1 MEEEYRRQYHR
12 NHPSEKLVEQTK
24 RRMRKARGVEHQMK
38 WLRVAGAA
46 AAVVVVF
53 GGSVNVS
60 PAFAQAVDEI
70 PVVGDI
76 ACAPSRRSSRAA
88 PSTSSSPWL
97 QTTPSLP
104 RM

>member
-24 RRMRKARGVEHQMK
+24 RRMRKARGVENQMK

-53 GGSVNVS
+53 GVSVNVS

-76 ACAPSRRSSRAA
+76 AACSPCAPLRRNSRTA
-88 PSTSSSPWL
+88 P
-97 QTTPSLP
+97 
-104 RM
+104 